1 MSAAESD
8 ITRGEMSA
16 AESGITRGKER
27 AGRRA
32 VHGWCMY
39 DWANSAFATSIGTA
53 ILPVY
58 FVVLFKDAFGQETT
72 FLGFTFTGSSTW
84 SLAVA
89 VSTAIVALSSPIL
102 GMIADRSQI
111 KRTMLQIYTT
121 GGAIFTVLGFFSAY
135 TGEPWAW
142 VLVCY
147 AIANIGFAGGIVFY
161 NSLLPHLGGPGDLD
175 RISSRG
181 YAYGYVGGGLLLA
194 VHLAA
199 ILAFS
204 DTDHVDLVTRLAVAS
219 VGLWWLGWAQWT
231 FRTVPEPRVAKP
243 VDRLDPMTAAS
254 VAFSQVRRTFG
265 ELRRFR
271 MLGVYLTA
279 YLLFNDGVQT
289 VLAVAGAFGPDTLG
303 ISLVSNMGTV
313 LLVQFVAAGGAV
325 LFGRAAGAL
334 GTKTALTIALGGWCI
349 VIAIAV
355 GFAPLV
361 PEAHEDFDYRLE
373 HSGAG
378 EYEMAAEPDLSDEGD
393 DKSWENV
400 YDHILAEESLSRSQV
415 LALVEAVR
423 TSDLSRFGISVK
435 GGELDGTTGI
445 GPAHRSVLVDESPLG
460 FWPGTLRDRVW
471 KPLGIAVDIQWLMM
485 GALVGLVLG
494 GSQALARSLFAYMTP
509 ESRSAEFFGFFGFV
523 GRASAVFGPTLYL
536 LVTGIYDTRAAI
548 LAILIIIAVGTVLL
562 QRVDTEEG
570 RAVAAEEDRL
580 AFEG

>member
-1 MSAAESD
+1 MVLGTSG
-8 ITRGEMSA
+8 GEMSA
-16 AESGITRGKER
+16 AESEITRGEER
-27 AGRRA
+27 ARRRA

-58 FVVLFKDAFGQETT
+58 FVVLFKNAFGQSTT
-72 FLGFTFTGSSTW
+72 FLGFTFTGSSMW
-84 SLAVA
+84 SLGVA

-121 GGAIFTVLGFFSAY
+121 GGAIFTMLGFFNSY
-135 TGEPWAW
+135 VGEPWAW

-161 NSLLPHLGGPGDLD
+161 NSMLPHLGGPGELD
-175 RISSRG
+175 KISSRG

-219 VGLWWLGWAQWT
+219 VGVWWLGWAQWT
-231 FRTVPEPRVAKP
+231 FRTVPEPRVARP

-254 VAFSQVRRTFG
+254 VAFSQVRQTLK
-265 ELRRFR
+265 ELRRLR
-271 MLGVYLTA
+271 MLGLYLGA
-279 YLLFNDGVQT
+279 YLLFNDGIQT
-289 VLAVAGAFGPDTLG
+289 VLTIAGAFGPDTLG

-313 LLVQFVAAGGAV
+313 LIVQFVAAGGAV
-325 LFGRAAGAL
+325 MFGKAAGAL
-334 GTKTALTIALGGWCI
+334 GTKAALTIALGGWCF
-349 VIAIAV
+349 VIAVAV

-373 HSGAG
+373 HTGAG
-378 EYEMAAEPDLSDEGD
+378 EYEVAAEPDLSDEGD
-393 DKSWENV
+393 DNAWGNI
-400 YDHILAEESLSRSQV
+400 YDHLLAEESLSRSQV

-435 GGELDGTTGI
+435 GGELDGMTGI
-445 GPAHRSVLVDESPLG
+445 GPAHRSLLIDESPLG
-460 FWPGTLRDRVW
+460 FWPRTLRDRVW

-548 LAILIIIAVGTVLL
+548 LAILIIIAVGSVLL

-570 RAVAAEEDRL
+570 RAVAVEEDRL
-580 AFEG
+580 AFRR

>member
-1 MSAAESD
+1 MSAAESE
-8 ITRGEMSA
+8 ITRGE
-16 AESGITRGKER
+16 ER
-27 AGRRA
+27 ARRRA

-58 FVVLFKDAFGQETT
+58 FVVLFKNAFGQSTT
-72 FLGFTFTGSSTW
+72 FLGFTFTGSSMW
-84 SLAVA
+84 SLGVA

-121 GGAIFTVLGFFSAY
+121 GGAIFTMLGFFNSY
-135 TGEPWAW
+135 VGEPWAW

-161 NSLLPHLGGPGDLD
+161 NSMLPHLGGPGELD
-175 RISSRG
+175 KISSRG

-219 VGLWWLGWAQWT
+219 VGVWWLGWAQWT
-231 FRTVPEPRVAKP
+231 FRTVPEPRVARP

-254 VAFSQVRRTFG
+254 VAFSQVRQTLK
-265 ELRRFR
+265 ELRRLR
-271 MLGVYLTA
+271 MLGLYLGA
-279 YLLFNDGVQT
+279 YLLFNDGIQT
-289 VLAVAGAFGPDTLG
+289 VLTIAGAFGPDTLG

-313 LLVQFVAAGGAV
+313 LIVQFVAAGGAV
-325 LFGRAAGAL
+325 MFGKAAGAL
-334 GTKTALTIALGGWCI
+334 GTKAALTIALGGWCF
-349 VIAIAV
+349 VIAVAV

-373 HSGAG
+373 HTGAG
-378 EYEMAAEPDLSDEGD
+378 EYEVAAEPDLSDEGD
-393 DKSWENV
+393 DNAWGNI
-400 YDHILAEESLSRSQV
+400 YDHLLAEESLSRSQV

-435 GGELDGTTGI
+435 GGELDGMTGI
-445 GPAHRSVLVDESPLG
+445 GPAHPSLLVDESPLG
-460 FWPGTLRDRVW
+460 FWPLTLRDRVW

-485 GALVGLVLG
+485 GVLVGLVLG

-548 LAILIIIAVGTVLL
+548 LAILIIIAVGSVLL
-562 QRVDTEEG
+562 QRVDAEEG
-570 RAVAAEEDRL
+570 RAVAVEEDRL

>member
-1 MSAAESD
+1 MSAAESVMD
-8 ITRGEMSA
+8 KGD
-16 AESGITRGKER
+16 ER
-27 AGRRA
+27 SRKRA

-58 FVVLFKDAFGQETT
+58 FVVLFKDAFGQSTT
-72 FLGFTFTGSSTW
+72 LLGFTFTGSSMW
-84 SLAVA
+84 SLGVA
-89 VSTAIVALSSPIL
+89 VSTAVVALSSPVL

-135 TGEPWAW
+135 SGEPWAW
-142 VLVCY
+142 ILVCY
-147 AIANIGFAGGIVFY
+147 AIANVGFAGGIVFY
-161 NSLLPHLGGPGDLD
+161 NSLLPHIGGPGELD

-181 YAYGYVGGGLLLA
+181 YAYGYLGGGLLLA

-231 FRTVPEPRVAKP
+231 FRTVPEPRVARP

-254 VAFSQVRRTFG
+254 VAFSQVRQTFG

-271 MLGVYLTA
+271 MLGLYLTA
-279 YLLFNDGVQT
+279 YLLFNDGIQT

-303 ISLVSNMGTV
+303 ISLVSNMATV
-313 LLVQFVAAGGAV
+313 LLVQFVAAGGAFM
-325 LFGRAAGAL
+325 FGRAAGAL
-334 GTKTALTIALGGWCI
+334 GTKAALTIALGGWCV

-361 PEAHEDFDYRLE
+361 PESHGDFDYRLE
-373 HSGAG
+373 HTGAG
-378 EYEMAAEPDLSDEGD
+378 EYEIAAAPDLSDEGD
-393 DKSWENV
+393 DDAWGNV
-400 YDHILAEESLSRSQV
+400 YDHILAEESLARSQV
-415 LALVEAVR
+415 LSLVEAVR
-423 TSDLSRFGISVK
+423 TSDLSRFGISVQ
-435 GGELDGTTGI
+435 GGELDGMTGV
-445 GPAHRSVLVDESPLG
+445 GRNHPSLLLDESPLA
-460 FWPGTLRDRVW
+460 FWPRALRDRVW
-471 KPLGIAVDIQWLMM
+471 KPLGIAVDLQWMMM
-485 GALVGLVLG
+485 GVLLGLVLG
-494 GSQALARSLFAYMTP
+494 GSQALARSMFAYMTP

-570 RAVAAEEDRL
+570 RGVATEQDRL

>member
-1 MSAAESD
+1 MSATEAD
-8 ITRGEMSA
+8 ITTSD
-16 AESGITRGKER
+16 ER
-27 AGRRA
+27 SRKRA

-58 FVVLFKDAFGQETT
+58 FVVLFKDAFGQSTT
-72 FLGFTFTGSSTW
+72 LLGFTFTGSSMW
-84 SLAVA
+84 SLGVA
-89 VSTAIVALSSPIL
+89 VSTAVVALSSPVL

-135 TGEPWAW
+135 SGEPWLF

-161 NSLLPHLGGPGDLD
+161 NSLLPHLGEPGELD
-175 RISSRG
+175 RISSSG
-181 YAYGYVGGGLLLA
+181 YAYGYLGGGLLLA

-231 FRTVPEPRVAKP
+231 FRTVPEPRVARQ

-254 VAFSQVRRTFG
+254 VAFSQVRRTFR

-271 MLGVYLTA
+271 MLGLYLTA
-279 YLLFNDGVQT
+279 YLLFNDGIQT

-303 ISLVSNMGTV
+303 ISLVSNMATV
-313 LLVQFVAAGGAV
+313 LIVQFVAAGGAFM
-325 LFGRAAGAL
+325 FGRAAGAL
-334 GTKTALTIALGGWCI
+334 GAKTALTIALGGWCL

-361 PEAHEDFDYRLE
+361 PESHEDFDYRLE
-373 HSGAG
+373 HTGAG
-378 EYEMAAEPDLSDEGD
+378 EYEIAAEPDLSDEGD
-393 DKSWENV
+393 DSAWGNV
-400 YDHILAEESLSRSQV
+400 YDHLLAEESLARSQV
-415 LALVEAVR
+415 LSLVEAVR

-435 GGELDGTTGI
+435 GGELDGMTGV
-445 GPAHRSVLVDESPLG
+445 GRNHPSLLLDESPLA
-460 FWPGTLRDRVW
+460 FWPDALRDRVW
-471 KPLGIAVDIQWLMM
+471 RPLGIAVDTQWMMM
-485 GALVGLVLG
+485 GVLLGLVLG
-494 GSQALARSLFAYMTP
+494 GSQALARSMFAYMTP

-570 RAVAAEEDRL
+570 RAVATEQDQL
-580 AFEG
+580 AFKG

>member
-1 MSAAESD
+1 MSAVESD
-8 ITRGEMSA
+8 ITRGE
-16 AESGITRGKER
+16 ER
-27 AGRRA
+27 ARRRA

-58 FVVLFKDAFGQETT
+58 FVVLFKDAFGQSTT
-72 FLGFTFTGSSTW
+72 FLGFTFTGSSMW
-84 SLAVA
+84 SLGVA
-89 VSTAIVALSSPIL
+89 ASAAIVALSSPIL

-121 GGAIFTVLGFFSAY
+121 GGAIFTMLGFFNSY
-135 TGEPWAW
+135 VGEPWAW

-161 NSLLPHLGGPGDLD
+161 NSMLPHLGGPGELD
-175 RISSRG
+175 KISSRG

-219 VGLWWLGWAQWT
+219 VGVWWLGWAQWT
-231 FRTVPEPRVAKP
+231 FRTVPEPRVARP

-254 VAFSQVRRTFG
+254 VAFSQVRQTLK
-265 ELRRFR
+265 ELRRLR
-271 MLGVYLTA
+271 MLGLYLGA
-279 YLLFNDGVQT
+279 YLLFNDGIQT
-289 VLAVAGAFGPDTLG
+289 VLTIAGAFGPDTLG

-313 LLVQFVAAGGAV
+313 LIVQFVAAGGAV

-334 GTKTALTIALGGWCI
+334 GTKAALTIALGGWCF
-349 VIAIAV
+349 VIAVAV
-355 GFAPLV
+355 GFAPLA

-373 HSGAG
+373 HTGAG
-378 EYEMAAEPDLSDEGD
+378 EYEIVAEPDLSDEGD
-393 DKSWENV
+393 DSAWGNV
-400 YDHILAEESLSRSQV
+400 YDHLLAEESLSRSQV

-435 GGELDGTTGI
+435 GGELDGMTGI
-445 GPAHRSVLVDESPLG
+445 GPAHPALLIDESPLG
-460 FWPGTLRDRVW
+460 FWPRTLRDRVW

-485 GALVGLVLG
+485 GVLVGLVLG

-570 RAVAAEEDRL
+570 RAVATEEDRL

>member
-1 MSAAESD
+1 MSAAESE
-8 ITRGEMSA
+8 ITQGE
-16 AESGITRGKER
+16 ER
-27 AGRRA
+27 ARRRA

-72 FLGFTFTGSSTW
+72 FLGFTFTGSSMW
-84 SLAVA
+84 SLGVA
-89 VSTAIVALSSPIL
+89 ASAAIVALSSPIL

-161 NSLLPHLGGPGDLD
+161 NSMLPHLGGPGELD
-175 RISSRG
+175 KISSRG

-219 VGLWWLGWAQWT
+219 VGVWWLGWAQWT
-231 FRTVPEPRVAKP
+231 FRTVPEPRVARP

-254 VAFSQVRRTFG
+254 VAFSQVRQTLK
-265 ELRRFR
+265 ELRRLR
-271 MLGVYLTA
+271 MLGLYLGA
-279 YLLFNDGVQT
+279 YLLFNDGIQT
-289 VLAVAGAFGPDTLG
+289 VLTIAGAFGPDTLG

-313 LLVQFVAAGGAV
+313 LIVQFVAAGGAV
-325 LFGRAAGAL
+325 MFGRAAGAL
-334 GTKTALTIALGGWCI
+334 GTKAALTIALGGWCF
-349 VIAIAV
+349 VIAVAV

-373 HSGAG
+373 HTGAG
-378 EYEMAAEPDLSDEGD
+378 EYEVAAGPDLSDEGD
-393 DKSWENV
+393 DNAWGNI
-400 YDHILAEESLSRSQV
+400 YDHLLTEESLSRSQV
-415 LALVEAVR
+415 LSLVEAVR
-423 TSDLSRFGISVK
+423 SSDLSRFGISVK
-435 GGELDGTTGI
+435 GGELDGMTGI
-445 GPAHRSVLVDESPLG
+445 GPAHPALLIDESPLG
-460 FWPGTLRDRVW
+460 FWPRTLRDRVW

-485 GALVGLVLG
+485 GVLVGLVLG

-523 GRASAVFGPTLYL
+523 GRASAGFGPTLYL

-562 QRVDTEEG
+562 QRVDAEEG
-570 RAVAAEEDRL
+570 RAVATEEDRL
-580 AFEG
+580 AFRM

>member
-1 MSAAESD
+1 MSAAESE
-8 ITRGEMSA
+8 ITQGE
-16 AESGITRGKER
+16 ER
-27 AGRRA
+27 ARRRA

-58 FVVLFKDAFGQETT
+58 FVVLFKDAFGQSTT
-72 FLGFTFTGSSTW
+72 FLGFTLTGSSMW
-84 SLAVA
+84 SLGVA
-89 VSTAIVALSSPIL
+89 VSTAIVALSSPVL

-161 NSLLPHLGGPGDLD
+161 NSMLPHLGGPGELD
-175 RISSRG
+175 KISSRG

-219 VGLWWLGWAQWT
+219 VGVWWLGWAQWT
-231 FRTVPEPRVAKP
+231 FRTVPEPRVARP

-254 VAFSQVRRTFG
+254 VAFSQVRQTLK
-265 ELRRFR
+265 ELRRLR
-271 MLGVYLTA
+271 MLGLYLGA
-279 YLLFNDGVQT
+279 YLLFNDGIQT
-289 VLAVAGAFGPDTLG
+289 VLTIAGAFGPDTLG

-313 LLVQFVAAGGAV
+313 LIVQFVAAGGAV
-325 LFGRAAGAL
+325 MFGRAAGAL
-334 GTKTALTIALGGWCI
+334 GTKAALTIALGGWCF
-349 VIAIAV
+349 VIAVAV

-373 HSGAG
+373 HTGAG
-378 EYEMAAEPDLSDEGD
+378 EYEVAAGPDLSDEGD
-393 DKSWENV
+393 DNAWGNI
-400 YDHILAEESLSRSQV
+400 YDHLLAEESLSRSQV
-415 LALVEAVR
+415 LAFVEAVR

-435 GGELDGTTGI
+435 GGELDGMTGI
-445 GPAHRSVLVDESPLG
+445 GPAHPSLLVDESPLG
-460 FWPGTLRDRVW
+460 FWPRTLRDRVW
-471 KPLGIAVDIQWLMM
+471 EPLGIAVDIQWLMM
-485 GALVGLVLG
+485 GVLVGLVLG

-548 LAILIIIAVGTVLL
+548 LAILIIIAVGSVLL
-562 QRVDTEEG
+562 QRVNTEEG
-570 RAVAAEEDRL
+570 RAVAVEEDRL
-580 AFEG
+580 AFEGSRV

>member
-1 MSAAESD
+1 MSSAEADSTKGD
-8 ITRGEMSA
+8 EQAR
-16 AESGITRGKER
+16 
-27 AGRRA
+27 RRA

-39 DWANSAFATSIGTA
+39 DWANSAFATSIGAA

-58 FVVLFKDAFGQETT
+58 FVVLFKDAFGQSTT
-72 FLGFTFTGSSTW
+72 FLRLTFTGSSMW
-84 SLAVA
+84 SLGVA
-89 VSTAIVALSSPIL
+89 VSTAIVALSSPVL

-161 NSLLPHLGGPGDLD
+161 NSLLPHLGEPGELD

-181 YAYGYVGGGLLLA
+181 YAYGYLGGGLLLA

-231 FRTVPEPRVAKP
+231 FRTVPEPQVAKP
-243 VDRLDPMTAAS
+243 VDRLDPITAAT
-254 VAFSQVRRTFG
+254 VAFSQVRKTFG
-265 ELRRFR
+265 ELRRLR
-271 MLGVYLTA
+271 MLGLYLAA
-279 YLLFNDGVQT
+279 YLLFNDGIQT
-289 VLAVAGAFGPDTLG
+289 VLTIAGAFGPDTLG
-303 ISLVSNMGTV
+303 ISLVSNMATV
-313 LLVQFVAAGGAV
+313 LIVQFVAAGGAV

-334 GTKTALTIALGGWCI
+334 GTKAALTIALAGWCV

-373 HSGAG
+373 HTGSG
-378 EYEMAAEPDLSDEGD
+378 EYEIVAEPNLSDEGD
-393 DKSWENV
+393 DNAWGNT
-400 YDHILAEESLSRSQV
+400 YDHILAEESLARSQV
-415 LALVEAVR
+415 LSLVEAVR
-423 TSDLSRFGISVK
+423 TSDLSRFGISVM
-435 GGELDGTTGI
+435 GGELDGMTGI
-445 GPAHRSVLVDESPLG
+445 GRAHPSLLLDESPLA
-460 FWPGTLRDRVW
+460 FWPRTLRDRVW

-485 GALVGLVLG
+485 GVLVGLVLG

-548 LAILIIIAVGTVLL
+548 LAILIIIAVGSVLL

-570 RAVAAEEDRL
+570 RAVAVEEDRL

>member
-1 MSAAESD
+1 MSAAESE
-8 ITRGEMSA
+8 ITQGE
-16 AESGITRGKER
+16 ER
-27 AGRRA
+27 ARRRA

-72 FLGFTFTGSSTW
+72 FLGFTFTGSSMW
-84 SLAVA
+84 SLGVA
-89 VSTAIVALSSPIL
+89 ASAAIVALSSPIL

-161 NSLLPHLGGPGDLD
+161 NSMLPHLGGPGELD
-175 RISSRG
+175 KISSRG

-219 VGLWWLGWAQWT
+219 VGVWWLGWAQWT
-231 FRTVPEPRVAKP
+231 FRTVPEPRVARP

-254 VAFSQVRRTFG
+254 VAFSQVRQTLK
-265 ELRRFR
+265 ELRRLR
-271 MLGVYLTA
+271 MLGLYLGA
-279 YLLFNDGVQT
+279 YLLFNDGIQT
-289 VLAVAGAFGPDTLG
+289 VLTIAGAFGPDTLG

-313 LLVQFVAAGGAV
+313 LIVQFVAAGGAV
-325 LFGRAAGAL
+325 MFGRAAGAL
-334 GTKTALTIALGGWCI
+334 GTKAALTIALGGWCF
-349 VIAIAV
+349 VIAVAV

-373 HSGAG
+373 HTGAG
-378 EYEMAAEPDLSDEGD
+378 EYEVAAEPDLSDEGD
-393 DKSWENV
+393 DNAWGNI
-400 YDHILAEESLSRSQV
+400 YDHLLTEESLSRSQV
-415 LALVEAVR
+415 LSLVEAVR
-423 TSDLSRFGISVK
+423 SSDLSRFGISVK
-435 GGELDGTTGI
+435 GGELDGMTGI
-445 GPAHRSVLVDESPLG
+445 GPAHPALLIDESPLG
-460 FWPGTLRDRVW
+460 FWPRTLRDRVW

-485 GALVGLVLG
+485 GVLVGLVLG

-548 LAILIIIAVGTVLL
+548 LAILIIIAVGSVLL
-562 QRVDTEEG
+562 QRVDAEEG
-570 RAVAAEEDRL
+570 RAVAVEEDRL

>member
-1 MSAAESD
+1 MPSMGGVGMSTAEL
-8 ITRGEMSA
+8 
-16 AESGITRGKER
+16 GITKGDER
-27 AGRRA
+27 SRKRA

-58 FVVLFKDAFGQETT
+58 FVVLFKDAFGQSTT
-72 FLGFTFTGSSTW
+72 LLGFTFTGSSMW
-84 SLAVA
+84 SLGVA
-89 VSTAIVALSSPIL
+89 VSTAVVALSSPVL

-135 TGEPWAW
+135 SGEPWAW
-142 VLVCY
+142 ILVCY
-147 AIANIGFAGGIVFY
+147 AIANVGFAGGIVFY
-161 NSLLPHLGGPGDLD
+161 NSLLPHLGRPGELD

-181 YAYGYVGGGLLLA
+181 YAYGYLGGGLLLA

-231 FRTVPEPRVAKP
+231 FRTVPEPRVARP

-271 MLGVYLTA
+271 MLGLYLTA
-279 YLLFNDGVQT
+279 YLLFNDGIQT

-303 ISLVSNMGTV
+303 ISLVSNMATV
-313 LLVQFVAAGGAV
+313 LLVQFVAAGGAFM
-325 LFGRAAGAL
+325 FGRAAGAL
-334 GTKTALTIALGGWCI
+334 GTKAALTIALGGWCL

-361 PEAHEDFDYRLE
+361 PEAHGDFDYRLE
-373 HSGAG
+373 HTGAG
-378 EYEMAAEPDLSDEGD
+378 EYEIAAAPDLSDEGD
-393 DKSWENV
+393 DSAWANV
-400 YDHILAEESLSRSQV
+400 YDHLLAEESLARSQV
-415 LALVEAVR
+415 LSLVEAVR

-435 GGELDGTTGI
+435 GGELDGMTGV
-445 GPAHRSVLVDESPLG
+445 GRNHPSLLLDESPLA
-460 FWPGTLRDRVW
+460 FWPRALRDRVW
-471 KPLGIAVDIQWLMM
+471 KPLGIAVDTQWMMM
-485 GALVGLVLG
+485 GVLLGLVLG
-494 GSQALARSLFAYMTP
+494 GSQALARSMFAYMTP

-548 LAILIIIAVGTVLL
+548 LAILIIIAVGSVLL

-570 RAVAAEEDRL
+570 RAVAVEQDRL

>member
-1 MSAAESD
+1 MSAEESD
-8 ITRGEMSA
+8 ITMGE
-16 AESGITRGKER
+16 ER
-27 AGRRA
+27 ARRRA

-58 FVVLFKDAFGQETT
+58 FVVLFKDAFGQSTT
-72 FLGFTFTGSSTW
+72 FLGFTFTGSSMW
-84 SLAVA
+84 SLGVA
-89 VSTAIVALSSPIL
+89 VSTAIVALSSPVL

-121 GGAIFTVLGFFSAY
+121 GGAIFTVLGFFNSY
-135 TGEPWAW
+135 VGEPWAW

-161 NSLLPHLGGPGDLD
+161 NSMLPHLGGPGDLD

-219 VGLWWLGWAQWT
+219 VGVWWLGWAQWT
-231 FRTVPEPRVAKP
+231 FRTVPEPRVARP

-254 VAFSQVRRTFG
+254 VAFSQVRQTFR
-265 ELRRFR
+265 ELRRLR
-271 MLGVYLTA
+271 MLGLYLAA
-279 YLLFNDGVQT
+279 YLLFNDGIQT
-289 VLAVAGAFGPDTLG
+289 VLTIAGAFGPDTLG

-313 LLVQFVAAGGAV
+313 LIVQFVAAGGAV
-325 LFGRAAGAL
+325 MFGRAAGAL
-334 GTKTALTIALGGWCI
+334 GAKTALTIALGGWCF
-349 VIAIAV
+349 VIAVAV

-373 HSGAG
+373 HTGGG
-378 EYEMAAEPDLSDEGD
+378 EYGMAAKPDLADEGD
-393 DKSWENV
+393 DKSWGNV
-400 YDHILAEESLSRSQV
+400 YDYILAEESLSRSQV
-415 LALVEAVR
+415 LSLVEAVR

-435 GGELDGTTGI
+435 DGELDGMTGI
-445 GPAHRSVLVDESPLG
+445 GPAHPSLLVDESPLG

-485 GALVGLVLG
+485 GVLVGLVLG

-570 RAVAAEEDRL
+570 RAVATEEDRL

>member
-1 MSAAESD
+1 MSAAESE
-8 ITRGEMSA
+8 ITQGE
-16 AESGITRGKER
+16 ER
-27 AGRRA
+27 ARRRA

-72 FLGFTFTGSSTW
+72 FLGFTFTGSSMW
-84 SLAVA
+84 SLGVA
-89 VSTAIVALSSPIL
+89 ASAAIVALSSPIL

-121 GGAIFTVLGFFSAY
+121 GGAIFTVLGFFNSY
-135 TGEPWAW
+135 VGEPWAW
-142 VLVCY
+142 ILVCY

-161 NSLLPHLGGPGDLD
+161 NSMLPHLGGPGELD
-175 RISSRG
+175 KISSRG

-219 VGLWWLGWAQWT
+219 VGVWWLGWAQWT
-231 FRTVPEPRVAKP
+231 FRTVPEPRVARP

-254 VAFSQVRRTFG
+254 VAFSQVRQTLK
-265 ELRRFR
+265 ELRRLR
-271 MLGVYLTA
+271 MLGLYLGA
-279 YLLFNDGVQT
+279 YLLFNDGIQT
-289 VLAVAGAFGPDTLG
+289 VLTIAGAFGPDTLG

-313 LLVQFVAAGGAV
+313 LIVQFVAAGGAV
-325 LFGRAAGAL
+325 MFGRAAGAL
-334 GTKTALTIALGGWCI
+334 GTKAALTIALGGWCF
-349 VIAIAV
+349 VIAVAV

-373 HSGAG
+373 HTGAG
-378 EYEMAAEPDLSDEGD
+378 EYEVAAGPDLSDEGD
-393 DKSWENV
+393 DNAWGNI
-400 YDHILAEESLSRSQV
+400 YDHLLAEESLSRSQV
-415 LALVEAVR
+415 LGLVEAVR
-423 TSDLSRFGISVK
+423 TSELSRFGISVK
-435 GGELDGTTGI
+435 GGELDGMTGI
-445 GPAHRSVLVDESPLG
+445 GPAHPSLLVDESPLG

-485 GALVGLVLG
+485 GVLVGLVLG

-548 LAILIIIAVGTVLL
+548 LAILIIIAVGSVLL
-562 QRVDTEEG
+562 QRVDAEEG
-570 RAVAAEEDRL
+570 RAVAVEEDRL

>member
-1 MSAAESD
+1 MSAVESD
-8 ITRGEMSA
+8 ITRGE
-16 AESGITRGKER
+16 ER
-27 AGRRA
+27 ARRRA

-58 FVVLFKDAFGQETT
+58 FVVLFKNAFGQSTT
-72 FLGFTFTGSSTW
+72 FLGFTFTGSSMW
-84 SLAVA
+84 SLGVA
-89 VSTAIVALSSPIL
+89 ASAAIVALSSPIL

-161 NSLLPHLGGPGDLD
+161 NSMLPHLGGPGELD
-175 RISSRG
+175 KISSRG

-219 VGLWWLGWAQWT
+219 VGVWWLGWAQWT
-231 FRTVPEPRVAKP
+231 FRTVPEPRVARP

-254 VAFSQVRRTFG
+254 VAFSQVRQTLK
-265 ELRRFR
+265 ELRRLR
-271 MLGVYLTA
+271 MLGLYLGA
-279 YLLFNDGVQT
+279 YLLFNDGIQT
-289 VLAVAGAFGPDTLG
+289 VLTIAGAFGPDTLG

-313 LLVQFVAAGGAV
+313 LIVQFVAAGGAV
-325 LFGRAAGAL
+325 MFGRAAGAL
-334 GTKTALTIALGGWCI
+334 GTKAALTIALGGWCF
-349 VIAIAV
+349 VIAVAV

-373 HSGAG
+373 HTGAG
-378 EYEMAAEPDLSDEGD
+378 EYEVAAGPDLSDEGD
-393 DKSWENV
+393 DSAWSNV
-400 YDHILAEESLSRSQV
+400 YDHLLAEESLSRSQV

-435 GGELDGTTGI
+435 GGDLDGMTGI
-445 GPAHRSVLVDESPLG
+445 GPAHPSLLVDESPLG
-460 FWPGTLRDRVW
+460 FWPLTLRDRVW

-485 GALVGLVLG
+485 GVLVGLVLG

-548 LAILIIIAVGTVLL
+548 LAILIIIAVGSVLL
-562 QRVDTEEG
+562 QRVDAEEG
-570 RAVAAEEDRL
+570 RAVAVEEDRL

>member
-1 MSAAESD
+1 MSAAESE
-8 ITRGEMSA
+8 ITQGE
-16 AESGITRGKER
+16 ER
-27 AGRRA
+27 ARRRA

-72 FLGFTFTGSSTW
+72 FLGFTFTGSSMW
-84 SLAVA
+84 SLGVA
-89 VSTAIVALSSPIL
+89 ASAAIVALSSPIL

-161 NSLLPHLGGPGDLD
+161 NSMLPHLGGPGELD
-175 RISSRG
+175 KISSRG

-219 VGLWWLGWAQWT
+219 VGVWWLGWAQWT
-231 FRTVPEPRVAKP
+231 FRTVPEPRVARP

-254 VAFSQVRRTFG
+254 VAFSQVRQTLK
-265 ELRRFR
+265 ELRRLR
-271 MLGVYLTA
+271 MLGLYLGA
-279 YLLFNDGVQT
+279 YLLFNDGIQT
-289 VLAVAGAFGPDTLG
+289 VLTIAGAFGPDTLG

-313 LLVQFVAAGGAV
+313 LIVQFVAAGGAV
-325 LFGRAAGAL
+325 MFGRAAGAL
-334 GTKTALTIALGGWCI
+334 GTKAALTIALGGWCF
-349 VIAIAV
+349 VIAVAV

-373 HSGAG
+373 HTGAG
-378 EYEMAAEPDLSDEGD
+378 EYEVAAGPDLSDEGD
-393 DKSWENV
+393 DNAWGNI
-400 YDHILAEESLSRSQV
+400 YDHLLAEESLSRSQV
-415 LALVEAVR
+415 LSLVEAVR

-435 GGELDGTTGI
+435 GGELDGMTGI
-445 GPAHRSVLVDESPLG
+445 GPAHPSLLVDESPLG

-485 GALVGLVLG
+485 GVLVGLVLG

-548 LAILIIIAVGTVLL
+548 LAILIIIAVGSVLL

-570 RAVAAEEDRL
+570 RAVAVEEDRL
-580 AFEG
+580 AFRR

>member
-1 MSAAESD
+1 MSAAESE
-8 ITRGEMSA
+8 ITQGE
-16 AESGITRGKER
+16 ER
-27 AGRRA
+27 ARRRA

-72 FLGFTFTGSSTW
+72 FLGFTFTGSSMW
-84 SLAVA
+84 SLGVA
-89 VSTAIVALSSPIL
+89 ASAAIVALSSPIL

-121 GGAIFTVLGFFSAY
+121 GGAIFTVLGFFNSY
-135 TGEPWAW
+135 VGEPWAW

-161 NSLLPHLGGPGDLD
+161 NSMLPHLGGPGELD
-175 RISSRG
+175 KISSRG

-219 VGLWWLGWAQWT
+219 VGVWWLGWAQWT
-231 FRTVPEPRVAKP
+231 FRTVPEPRVARP

-254 VAFSQVRRTFG
+254 VAFSQVRQTLK
-265 ELRRFR
+265 ELRRLR
-271 MLGVYLTA
+271 MLGLYLGA
-279 YLLFNDGVQT
+279 YLLFNDGIQT
-289 VLAVAGAFGPDTLG
+289 VLTIAGAFGPDTLG

-313 LLVQFVAAGGAV
+313 LIVQFVAAGGAV
-325 LFGRAAGAL
+325 MFGRAAGAL
-334 GTKTALTIALGGWCI
+334 GTKAALTIALGGWCF
-349 VIAIAV
+349 VIAVAV

-373 HSGAG
+373 HTGAG
-378 EYEMAAEPDLSDEGD
+378 EYEVAAGPDLSDEGD
-393 DKSWENV
+393 DNAWGNI
-400 YDHILAEESLSRSQV
+400 YDHLLAEESLSRSQV
-415 LALVEAVR
+415 LALMEAVR
-423 TSDLSRFGISVK
+423 TSELSRFGISVK
-435 GGELDGTTGI
+435 GGELDGMTGI
-445 GPAHRSVLVDESPLG
+445 GPAHPSLLVDESPLG

-485 GALVGLVLG
+485 GVLVGLVLG

-548 LAILIIIAVGTVLL
+548 LAILIIIAVGTLLL

-570 RAVAAEEDRL
+570 RAVATEEDRL

>member
-1 MSAAESD
+1 MSAAESE
-8 ITRGEMSA
+8 ITQGE
-16 AESGITRGKER
+16 ER
-27 AGRRA
+27 ARRRA

-72 FLGFTFTGSSTW
+72 FLGFTFTGSSMW
-84 SLAVA
+84 SLGVA
-89 VSTAIVALSSPIL
+89 ASAAIVALSSPIL

-121 GGAIFTVLGFFSAY
+121 GGAIFTVLGFFNSY
-135 TGEPWAW
+135 VGEPWAW

-161 NSLLPHLGGPGDLD
+161 NSMLPHLGGPGELD
-175 RISSRG
+175 KISSRG

-219 VGLWWLGWAQWT
+219 VGVWWLGWAQWT
-231 FRTVPEPRVAKP
+231 FRTVPEPRVARP

-254 VAFSQVRRTFG
+254 VAFSQVRQTLK
-265 ELRRFR
+265 ELRRLR
-271 MLGVYLTA
+271 MLGLYLGA
-279 YLLFNDGVQT
+279 YLLFNDGIQT
-289 VLAVAGAFGPDTLG
+289 VLTIAGAFGPDTLG

-313 LLVQFVAAGGAV
+313 LIVQFVAAGGAV
-325 LFGRAAGAL
+325 MFGRAAGAL
-334 GTKTALTIALGGWCI
+334 GTKAALTIALGGWCF
-349 VIAIAV
+349 VIAVAV

-373 HSGAG
+373 HTGAG
-378 EYEMAAEPDLSDEGD
+378 EYEIVAEPDLSDEGD
-393 DKSWENV
+393 DNAWSNV
-400 YDHILAEESLSRSQV
+400 YDHLLAEESLSRSQV

-435 GGELDGTTGI
+435 GGTLDGMTGI
-445 GPAHRSVLVDESPLG
+445 GPAHPSLLVDESPLG

-485 GALVGLVLG
+485 GVLVGLVLG

-570 RAVAAEEDRL
+570 RAVAVEEDRL
-580 AFEG
+580 AFKG

>member
-1 MSAAESD
+1 
-8 ITRGEMSA
+8 
-16 AESGITRGKER
+16 
-27 AGRRA
+27 
-32 VHGWCMY
+32 MY

-58 FVVLFKDAFGQETT
+58 FVVLFKNAFGQSTT
-72 FLGFTFTGSSTW
+72 FLGFTFTGSSMW
-84 SLAVA
+84 SLGVA

-121 GGAIFTVLGFFSAY
+121 GGAIFTVLGFFNSY
-135 TGEPWAW
+135 VGEPWAW

-161 NSLLPHLGGPGDLD
+161 NSMLPHLGEPGELD
-175 RISSRG
+175 KISSRG

-219 VGLWWLGWAQWT
+219 VGVWWLGWAQWT
-231 FRTVPEPRVAKP
+231 FRTVPEPRVARP

-254 VAFSQVRRTFG
+254 VAFSQVRRTFR
-265 ELRRFR
+265 ELRRLR
-271 MLGVYLTA
+271 MLGLYLAA

-313 LLVQFVAAGGAV
+313 LIVQFVAAGGAV
-325 LFGRAAGAL
+325 MFGRAAGTL
-334 GTKTALTIALGGWCI
+334 GTKAALTIALGGWCV

-373 HSGAG
+373 HTGSG
-378 EYEMAAEPDLSDEGD
+378 EYEIVAEPDLSDEGD
-393 DKSWENV
+393 DSAWGNT

-423 TSDLSRFGISVK
+423 TSDLSRFSISIK
-435 GGELDGTTGI
+435 GGTLDGTTGV
-445 GPAHRSVLVDESPLG
+445 GPAHPALLIDESPLG

-485 GALVGLVLG
+485 GVLVGLVLG

-570 RAVAAEEDRL
+570 RAVAVEEDRL
-580 AFEG
+580 AFER

>member
-1 MSAAESD
+1 
-8 ITRGEMSA
+8 
-16 AESGITRGKER
+16 
-27 AGRRA
+27 
-32 VHGWCMY
+32 MY

-72 FLGFTFTGSSTW
+72 FLGFTFTGSSMW
-84 SLAVA
+84 SLGVA
-89 VSTAIVALSSPIL
+89 ASAAIVALSSPIL

-161 NSLLPHLGGPGDLD
+161 NSMLPHLGGPGELD
-175 RISSRG
+175 KISSRG

-219 VGLWWLGWAQWT
+219 VGVWWLGWAQWT
-231 FRTVPEPRVAKP
+231 FRTVPEPRVARP

-254 VAFSQVRRTFG
+254 VAFSQVRQTLK
-265 ELRRFR
+265 ELRRLR
-271 MLGVYLTA
+271 MLGLYLGA
-279 YLLFNDGVQT
+279 YLLFNDGIQT
-289 VLAVAGAFGPDTLG
+289 VLTIAGAFGPDTLG

-313 LLVQFVAAGGAV
+313 LIVQFVAAGGAV

-334 GTKTALTIALGGWCI
+334 GTKAALTIALGGWCF
-349 VIAIAV
+349 VIAVAV

-373 HSGAG
+373 HTGAG
-378 EYEMAAEPDLSDEGD
+378 EYEVAAGPDLSDEGD
-393 DKSWENV
+393 DNAWGNI
-400 YDHILAEESLSRSQV
+400 YDHLLAEESLSRSQV
-415 LALVEAVR
+415 LSLVEAVR
-423 TSDLSRFGISVK
+423 SSDLSRFGISVK
-435 GGELDGTTGI
+435 GGELDGMTGI
-445 GPAHRSVLVDESPLG
+445 GPAHPSLLVDESPLG

-485 GALVGLVLG
+485 GVLVGLVLG

-562 QRVDTEEG
+562 QRVDAEEG
-570 RAVAAEEDRL
+570 RAVATEEDRL
-580 AFEG
+580 AFRR

>member
-1 MSAAESD
+1 MYGWERVSAGGSD
-8 ITRGEMSA
+8 ITRGE
-16 AESGITRGKER
+16 ER
-27 AGRRA
+27 VRRRA

-72 FLGFTFTGSSTW
+72 FLGFAFTGSSMW
-84 SLAVA
+84 SLGVA
-89 VSTAIVALSSPIL
+89 VSAAIVACSSPIL

-121 GGAIFTVLGFFSAY
+121 GGAIFTVIGFFSAY

-161 NSLLPHLGGPGDLD
+161 NSLLPHLGGSGELD
-175 RISSRG
+175 KISSRG

-254 VAFSQVRRTFG
+254 VAFSQVRRTFR
-265 ELRRFR
+265 ELARLR
-271 MLGVYLTA
+271 MLGLYLAA
-279 YLLFNDGVQT
+279 YLLFNDGIQT
-289 VLAVAGAFGPDTLG
+289 VLTVAGAFGPDTLG

-313 LLVQFVAAGGAV
+313 LIVQFVAAGGAV
-325 LFGRAAGAL
+325 LFGKAAGAL
-334 GTKTALTIALGGWCI
+334 GAKTALTIALGGWCV

-373 HSGAG
+373 HTGAG
-378 EYEMAAEPDLSDEGD
+378 EYEMAGKPDLSDEGD
-393 DKSWENV
+393 DSAWGNV
-400 YDHILAEESLSRSQV
+400 YDHLLAEESLSRSQV
-415 LALVEAVR
+415 LGLVEAVR
-423 TSDLSRFGISVK
+423 TSNLSRFGVSVK

-445 GPAHRSVLVDESPLG
+445 GPAHPSVLVDESPLG
-460 FWPGTLRDRVW
+460 FWPRTLRDRVW
-471 KPLGIAVDIQWLMM
+471 EPLGIAVDIQWLMM
-485 GALVGLVLG
+485 GALVGIVLG

-562 QRVDTEEG
+562 QRVDPEEG
-570 RAVAAEEDRL
+570 RAVAVEEDRL

>member
-1 MSAAESD
+1 MSAAESE
-8 ITRGEMSA
+8 ITQGE
-16 AESGITRGKER
+16 ER
-27 AGRRA
+27 ARRRA

-72 FLGFTFTGSSTW
+72 FLGFTFTGSSMW
-84 SLAVA
+84 SLGVA
-89 VSTAIVALSSPIL
+89 ASAAIVALSSPIL

-161 NSLLPHLGGPGDLD
+161 NSMLPHLGGPGELD
-175 RISSRG
+175 KISSRG

-219 VGLWWLGWAQWT
+219 VGVWWLGWAQWT
-231 FRTVPEPRVAKP
+231 FRTVPEPRVARP

-254 VAFSQVRRTFG
+254 VAFSQVRQTLK
-265 ELRRFR
+265 ELRRLR
-271 MLGVYLTA
+271 MLGLYLGA
-279 YLLFNDGVQT
+279 YLLFNDGIQT
-289 VLAVAGAFGPDTLG
+289 VLTIAGAFGPDTLG

-313 LLVQFVAAGGAV
+313 LIVQFVAAGGAV

-334 GTKTALTIALGGWCI
+334 GTKTALTIALGGWCF
-349 VIAIAV
+349 VIAVAV

-373 HSGAG
+373 HTGSG
-378 EYEMAAEPDLSDEGD
+378 
-393 DKSWENV
+393 
-400 YDHILAEESLSRSQV
+400 
-415 LALVEAVR
+415 
-423 TSDLSRFGISVK
+423 
-435 GGELDGTTGI
+435 
-445 GPAHRSVLVDESPLG
+445 
-460 FWPGTLRDRVW
+460 RV
-471 KPLGIAVDIQWLMM
+471 
-485 GALVGLVLG
+485 
-494 GSQALARSLFAYMTP
+494 
-509 ESRSAEFFGFFGFV
+509 
-523 GRASAVFGPTLYL
+523 
-536 LVTGIYDTRAAI
+536 
-548 LAILIIIAVGTVLL
+548 
-562 QRVDTEEG
+562 
-570 RAVAAEEDRL
+570 
-580 AFEG
+580 

>member
-1 MSAAESD
+1 MSAAESE
-8 ITRGEMSA
+8 ITQGE
-16 AESGITRGKER
+16 ER
-27 AGRRA
+27 ARRRA

-58 FVVLFKDAFGQETT
+58 FVVLFKDAFGQSTT
-72 FLGFTFTGSSTW
+72 FLGFTFTGSSMW
-84 SLAVA
+84 SLGVA
-89 VSTAIVALSSPIL
+89 ASAAIVALSSPIL

-135 TGEPWAW
+135 VGEPWAW

-161 NSLLPHLGGPGDLD
+161 NSMLPHLGGPGELD
-175 RISSRG
+175 KISSRG

-219 VGLWWLGWAQWT
+219 VGVWWLGWAQWT
-231 FRTVPEPRVAKP
+231 FRTVPEPRVARP

-254 VAFSQVRRTFG
+254 VAFSQVRQTLK
-265 ELRRFR
+265 ELRRLR
-271 MLGVYLTA
+271 MLGLYLGA
-279 YLLFNDGVQT
+279 YLLFNDGIQT
-289 VLAVAGAFGPDTLG
+289 VLTIAGAFGPDTLG

-313 LLVQFVAAGGAV
+313 LIVQFVAAGGAV
-325 LFGRAAGAL
+325 MFGRAAGAL
-334 GTKTALTIALGGWCI
+334 GTKAALTIALGGWCF
-349 VIAIAV
+349 VIAVAV

-373 HSGAG
+373 HTGAG
-378 EYEMAAEPDLSDEGD
+378 EYEVAAGPDLSDEGD
-393 DKSWENV
+393 DNAWGNI
-400 YDHILAEESLSRSQV
+400 YDHLLAEESLSRSQV
-415 LALVEAVR
+415 LGLVEAVR

-435 GGELDGTTGI
+435 GGDLDGMTGI
-445 GPAHRSVLVDESPLG
+445 GPAHPSLLVDESPLG

-485 GALVGLVLG
+485 GVLVGLVLG

-548 LAILIIIAVGTVLL
+548 LAILIIIAVGSVLL
-562 QRVDTEEG
+562 QRVDAEEG
-570 RAVAAEEDRL
+570 RAVAVEEDRL
-580 AFEG
+580 AFRR

>member
-1 MSAAESD
+1 MSAIEPD
-8 ITRGEMSA
+8 IT
-16 AESGITRGKER
+16 KDDER
-27 AGRRA
+27 SRRRA

-72 FLGFTFTGSSTW
+72 LLGFTFTGSSMW
-84 SLAVA
+84 SLGVA
-89 VSTAIVALSSPIL
+89 VSTAVVACSSPIL

-111 KRTMLQIYTT
+111 KTTMLRIYTT
-121 GGAIFTVLGFFSAY
+121 GGAIFTVLGFFGSY

-142 VLVCY
+142 MIACY
-147 AIANIGFAGGIVFY
+147 GIANVGFAGGIVFY
-161 NSLLPHLGGPGDLD
+161 NSLLPQLGAAEDLD

-204 DTDHVDLVTRLAVAS
+204 DTDHVDLVTRLAIAS
-219 VGLWWLGWAQWT
+219 AGVWWIAWAQWT
-231 FRTVPEPRVAKP
+231 FKTVPEPRVAKA

-254 VAFSQVRRTFG
+254 VAFSQVRRTLR
-265 ELRRFR
+265 ELSRFR
-271 MLGVYLTA
+271 MLGLYLMA

-334 GTKTALTIALGGWCI
+334 GTRTALTIALGGWCV
-349 VIAIAV
+349 VIAVAV

-361 PEAHEDFDYRLE
+361 PEAHDDFDYRLE
-373 HSGAG
+373 RTGTGGYAMVAG
-378 EYEMAAEPDLSDEGD
+378 PDLSDEGD
-393 DKSWENV
+393 DSAWGNV
-400 YDHILAEESLSRSQV
+400 YNHLLAEESLSRSQV

-423 TSDLSRFGISVK
+423 TSDLSRFTISVK
-435 GGELDGTTGI
+435 GGDLDATTGI
-445 GPAHRSVLVDESPLG
+445 GPLHPSALVDKSPVG
-460 FWPGTLRDRVW
+460 FWPRTLRERVW
-471 KPLGIAVDIQWLMM
+471 KPLGIAVDMQWLMM
-485 GALVGLVLG
+485 GALLGLVLG

-509 ESRSAEFFGFFGFV
+509 ASRSAEFFGFFGFV

-536 LVTGIYDTRAAI
+536 LVTGIFDTRAAI
-548 LAILIIIAVGTVLL
+548 LAILIIIAVGTFLL

-580 AFEG
+580 AFEA